1 MSLQNELNKMALD
14 NGVQYFGVS
23 DLSNAREFIVE
34 QGGEDLSAY
43 PYAIS
48 LGIKLIDPIVDK
60 LPHRNEKA
68 ALLNYKH
75 HAYDVINSRLDMIT
89 SILSS
94 HIQERGYGVLPLPSS
109 KRVDDERICAQFS
122 HKLGAHLAGLGWIG
136 KSCLLITPDNGPRVR
151 WTTILTDAPLQ
162 PTGSKMESRCGTCNE
177 CVKICPVQAFTGRN
191 FAEDE
196 SREMRYDAKK
206 CEDYFKEMEK
216 KGQIAVCGLCVY
228 ICPHGR
234 KKDNRILHS
243 KVRD

>member
-1 MSLQNELNKMALD
+1 MSLQNELNKIALD

-23 DLSNAREFIVE
+23 ALSTARGFIVE

-48 LGIKLIDPIVDK
+48 LGIKLIDNIVDK

-75 HAYDVINSRLDMIT
+75 HSYDVINSRLDMIA
-89 SILSS
+89 SVLSG

-109 KRVDDERICAQFS
+109 KRIEDKRICAQFS

-136 KSCLLITPDNGPRVR
+136 KSCLLITPDDGPRVR
-151 WTTILTDAPLQ
+151 WITILTDAPLQ

-177 CVKICPVQAFTGRN
+177 CMKICPVQAFTGRN
-191 FAEDE
+191 FAEGE

-216 KGQIAVCGLCVY
+216 NGQIAVCGLCVY
-228 ICPHGR
+228 VCPHGR
-234 KKDNRILHS
+234 KK
-243 KVRD
+243 